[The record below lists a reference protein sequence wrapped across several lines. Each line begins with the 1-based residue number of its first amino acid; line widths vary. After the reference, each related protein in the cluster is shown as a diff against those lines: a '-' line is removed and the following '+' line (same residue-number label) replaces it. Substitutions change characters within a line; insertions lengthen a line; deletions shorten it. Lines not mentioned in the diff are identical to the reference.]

1 MYEKGGSRM
10 KRILLAFIF
19 TLLISGITNESIY
32 AKTENDRIY
41 MIPVD
46 RFLNNDKSNDIG
58 VPGESDPYLSYGGDF
73 KGIESQLDYIK
84 ELGFDTI
91 NLSPVFE
98 MDESDYLGYSVKS
111 YKEIAKRYGGKEEF
125 NQLIESIHE
134 KDMKVIVD
142 MPTTATSDFK
152 RLDNPEL
159 TEQMESY
166 YSHIERDFIDLN
178 NTQNQKKYFD
188 VVTEFLKHFD
198 VDGISMY
205 VVQSG
210 LNREDFLPN
219 GVPVYAINMSGG
231 DITGFD
237 YVTDE
242 AVRTAVS
249 NGFSS
254 VDKDIME
261 YPTDNTILLADHWFS
276 ERFTSE
282 SAKNNMF
289 PGTRIK
295 QLFAYLNG
303 YSGPIMFNYGTEVAQ
318 NGVDFPEI
326 HPQMDLWTDK
336 EVVDYIKEIV
346 GVMSKHKNMFNGEVE
361 TIKNEAGQ
369 YVVKYNTTDVDFIY
383 NINNTSETQKV
394 HLDERY
400 VPNDKEMSG
409 LLIGDVVRPHED
421 EYFAVTDRE
430 ETELYAIIEPAGF
443 NHWYLISSFLVFG
456 GFAVFIFLVAK
467 RSKRKQIQ

>member
-10 KRILLAFIF
+10 KRILLTFIF

-98 MDESDYLGYSVKS
+98 MDESDFLGYSVKS

-125 NQLIESIHE
+125 KQLIEAIHE

-178 NTQNQKKYFD
+178 NAQNQKKYFD
-188 VVTEFLKHFD
+188 VVAEFLKHFD
-198 VDGISMY
+198 VDGISLY

-219 GVPVYAINMSGG
+219 GVLVYAINLSGG
-231 DITGFD
+231 DISGFD

-242 AVRTAVS
+242 DVRTSVS

-303 YSGPIMFNYGTEVAQ
+303 YSGPIMFNYGTEVAH

-346 GVMSKHKNMFNGEVE
+346 GVMSKHENMFNGEVE
-361 TIKNEAGQ
+361 TIKNKGGQ

-394 HLDERY
+394 YLDDSY
-400 VPNDKEMSG
+400 VENDKEMSG

-421 EYFAVTDRE
+421 EYIAVTDRE

-456 GFAVFIFLVAK
+456 GFAVFIFLVAR

>member
-41 MIPVD
+41 TISVD

-178 NTQNQKKYFD
+178 NAQNQKKYFD
-188 VVTEFLKHFD
+188 IVTEFLKHFD

-242 AVRTAVS
+242 EVRTAVS

-346 GVMSKHKNMFNGEVE
+346 GVMSKHENMFNGEVE

-394 HLDERY
+394 YLDERY
-400 VPNDKEMSG
+400 IPSDKEMSG

-421 EYFAVTDRE
+421 EYIAVTDRE

-456 GFAVFIFLVAK
+456 GFAVFIFLVAR
-467 RSKRKQIQ
+467 RSKRKQVQ